1 MEHITAFEVG
11 YPVWYF
17 YGYKV
22 KDIFFLNGNPE
33 FEDINGDGAIT
44 AADRTYLGSAIPS
57 MTFGI
62 TLSAAWKGLDF
73 MVFGAGSV
81 GNKVFNGL
89 NPGTFNYNFKEI
101 FDNRWTPD
109 NREAKYASPAINSS
123 IMNNYIISD
132 ANVFDASFFKIKQ
145 IQLGYTLPGDF
156 TGRFKVQRI
165 RVFASLD
172 DFFVL
177 YLPQYPQVYVWS

>member
-1 MEHITAFEVG
+1 MFT
-11 YPVWYF
+11 
-17 YGYKV
+17 
-22 KDIFFLNGNPE
+22 
-33 FEDINGDGAIT
+33 
-44 AADRTYLGSAIPS
+44 
-57 MTFGI
+57 
-62 TLSAAWKGLDF
+62 
-73 MVFGAGSV
+73 
-81 GNKVFNGL
+81 GL

-172 DFFVL
+172 DFFVFTKYIGL
-177 YLPQYPQVYVWS
+177 DPEVSASATSGMGVDFGTYPNTRKFMFGLNITF